1 MAYRPLPTG
10 AVTFL
15 FTDIEGSSRAWEL
28 HPGAMTR
35 ALKMHDLLLRE
46 VVEKHGGH
54 VFKTVGDE
62 FCCAFASAPAAVIAA
77 IDAERALDAASW
89 PREIR
94 EIRIRI
100 GIHTGKAVQHDGDYF
115 GPTVNRVARLMSI
128 AHGGQILL
136 SSSAASGLVGVT
148 PDGVTLRDLGSHRL
162 KDLKQ
167 PESTFQVVAGGLRL
181 DFPAL
186 ASLDAHPNNL
196 PSQLSSFIGR
206 ERELAHL
213 RRQLS
218 EYRVVTVAG
227 PGGVGKTRLA
237 LQAAA
242 DAVQDFPDGVYL
254 IALAPISAGE
264 LVAHA
269 LASAL
274 EIAELPN
281 EPLETTVIRY
291 LGSKCLLL
299 VFDNSEQVSAPTAAL
314 VKRIV
319 SECPNV
325 RCLVTAREPLHLVGE
340 DVERLA
346 PLSTPQDAQTVG
358 ELEARDASYLF
369 LERARAVVD
378 GELSLSARDCAAV
391 VEICRRLDGIPLAI
405 ELAASRLA
413 TMPLQRL
420 AEKLNVSNL
429 VNKDPTAADRHRT
442 LRDAIEWS
450 YRLLGPAEQRVFMA
464 LAVFQGGC
472 TIEALEHVA
481 EADVDDDAG
490 SLVDKSLAQLH
501 LAEGASS
508 RYRLLEPIAEFGSTE
523 LTRNALV
530 DGFRRRH
537 CGFYSSLASTAASA
551 DGAAKRAYFER
562 IDCELANERAALN
575 WAARNDVD
583 QAAQLS
589 LDLAGYWR
597 ARGSFTEGR
606 TWFARVLEATPQ
618 LAPRFRSLL
627 LGQSAGFAAMQDD
640 YEASTESAQSALAIS
655 RALGDKSGIG
665 LALHALAQVAHRQG
679 RLDEA
684 EQLYREAF
692 PYLDAAKNF
701 RTRTVCLMNQGMI
714 ARQKNDFESAT
725 SLLQRAAADAE
736 SLRYPDVWAE
746 VKVKIAWTTL
756 FAGDADGAE
765 QSFREAFAANL
776 SERNPH
782 GVCQARL
789 GIATAALTASRIET
803 AEDEYTKTLRE
814 ANTLQARI
822 FIVEAIYGF
831 GAIRAL
837 RGDLV
842 GAAKCCGLAS
852 KLADEIKCEQRTGL
866 AYTIATERIRAGL
879 TDAELASATIAG
891 ATMKVEDAALT
902 S

>member
-1 MAYRPLPTG
+1 MANRPLPTG
-10 AVTFL
+10 TVTFL

-28 HPGAMTR
+28 HPGAMSR
-35 ALKMHDLLLRE
+35 ALKMHDRLLRE

-54 VFKTVGDE
+54 VFKTVGDG
-62 FCCAFASAPAAVIAA
+62 FCCAFTSPRAAVPAA
-77 IDAERALDAASW
+77 IDAERVLATATW
-89 PREIR
+89 PHEVREIC
-94 EIRIRI
+94 IRI
-100 GIHTGKAVQHDGDYF
+100 GIHSGKAVQHDGDYF

-136 SSSAASGLVGVT
+136 SSSAASGLAGVM

-167 PESTFQVVAGGLRL
+167 AESTFQVVAAGLRS

-213 RRQLS
+213 HRQLS

-254 IALAPISAGE
+254 VALAPISAGE
-264 LVAHA
+264 LLGHA

-274 EIAELPN
+274 EIIELPN

-291 LGSKCLLL
+291 LGGKCLLL

-319 SECPNV
+319 SACPNV

-346 PLSTPQDAQTVG
+346 PLSTPQDAQTVDD
-358 ELEARDASYLF
+358 LEARDASYLF
-369 LERARAVVD
+369 LERARAVVE
-378 GELSLSARDCAAV
+378 GELSLSAPDCAAI

-420 AEKLNVSNL
+420 AERLSVSTL
-429 VNKDPTAADRHRT
+429 VNKDPTADDRHRT

-450 YRLLGPAEQRVFMA
+450 YKLLGPDEQRVFMA

-481 EADVDDDAG
+481 EGDVDDDAG

-501 LAEGASS
+501 LTEYASS
-508 RYRLLEPIAEFGSTE
+508 RYRLLEPIAEFASLE
-523 LTRNALV
+523 LTRTALE

-537 CGFYSSLASTAASA
+537 CGFYSEVASAAVSA
-551 DGAAKRAYFER
+551 DGAAQRARFER

-575 WAARNDVD
+575 WAVRNDVD
-583 QAAQLS
+583 QSAQLS

-606 TWFARVLEATPQ
+606 AWFTRVLEAAPQ
-618 LAPRFRSLL
+618 LAPRLRARL

-640 YEASTESAQSALAIS
+640 YEASTGSAQAALAIS
-655 RALGDKSGIG
+655 RALGDQSGIG
-665 LALHALAQVAHRQG
+665 LALHTLAQVAHRQG

-714 ARQKNDFESAT
+714 ARQRNDFESAT
-725 SLLQRAAADAE
+725 SLLQRAAADAQ
-736 SLRYPDVWAE
+736 SLGYPDVWAE
-746 VKVKIAWTTL
+746 VKVKSAWTTL
-756 FAGDADGAE
+756 FAGDPDGAE

-776 SERNPH
+776 RERNPH

-789 GIATAALTASRIET
+789 GIATAALAASRIET

-879 TDAELASATIAG
+879 TDAELADATIAG
-891 ATMKVEDAALT
+891 AAMKVEDSALT